1 MQIMLMNDNDD
12 STPTNAHTHRQTDK
26 QTDER
31 KKEGK
36 KGGFHFSSHL
46 ISQGQKIPVS
56 ARMSNLFF
64 ICIFTSWADGL
75 HILSELSG
83 RVVLSSRN
91 CRSQFN
97 NCGGGSAVVAAAA
110 GHNSWAALQAAT
122 LATITTAAAKSAVAA
137 GRQCVSVS

>member
-1 MQIMLMNDNDD
+1 MNDNDD

-56 ARMSNLFF
+56 ARMSNLFLF
-64 ICIFTSWADGL
+64 VSLPAEQTGYTF
-75 HILSELSG
+75 
-83 RVVLSSRN
+83 
-91 CRSQFN
+91 
-97 NCGGGSAVVAAAA
+97 SA
-110 GHNSWAALQAAT
+110 S
-122 LATITTAAAKSAVAA
+122 
-137 GRQCVSVS
+137 